1 MGLPDKSETVIYS
14 NVRKPSKNTCDFWG
28 DSKVVSQKMQYMKC
42 RMNWI
47 FRTHNG
53 KFQRPPSITANDFHS
68 FWYEEK
74 HPWHSLED
82 PENWP
87 FSSSLTLSHTLPLS
101 KLQLKETWVL
111 IHTCTHT
118 HPKQRVFAQVLSF
131 SWKTYFRSGYS
142 SFRSQLHCH
151 FPAHIRGDGLHE
163 YSLYLVAL
171 ITGAIWNCMFLC
183 VIIWLT
189 PLSST
194 GMQILWR
201 QGPYPFVLMTKFP
214 GANKASQSTFVQ

>member
-101 KLQLKETWVL
+101 KLQLIETWVL
-111 IHTCTHT
+111 LVSSQPNISMFSICEFQ
-118 HPKQRVFAQVLSF
+118 PQIISF
-131 SWKTYFRSGYS
+131 KI
-142 SFRSQLHCH
+142 SF
-151 FPAHIRGDGLHE
+151 FKKNG
-163 YSLYLVAL
+163 
-171 ITGAIWNCMFLC
+171 
-183 VIIWLT
+183 
-189 PLSST
+189 
-194 GMQILWR
+194 
-201 QGPYPFVLMTKFP
+201 
-214 GANKASQSTFVQ
+214 